1 MFRRRLTL
9 VLGLFA
15 AVVVLSA
22 LLAAAALVSIERQV
36 VRGRVA
42 SDIATAFIQ
51 LSAQKQRLRTWVA
64 QMQQGGH
71 ADPGARAELLVGM
84 QGTLQRLQVL
94 VQQAID
100 LDGSA
105 AAREEHLRRSEALD
119 VLARSVAA
127 LGRAVDEVRPLA
139 PGVDARAAWD
149 AQSRL
154 FDLAEGHDLRRLIA
168 ENIARET
175 AAVQRERAAA
185 DATLA
190 GVRWLWLGVAV
201 GLALVALVAVG
212 RVGRGL
218 RRPLQLLSEGAQA
231 LQAGRLGHRIP
242 LAGQDEF
249 AEVARSVNA
258 LAAELEEHRAR
269 ESAQRQRLE
278 DEVAARTGELAEALA
293 SLRAADDRR
302 RRLFADISH
311 ELRTPTTVIRGE
323 AEITLRGID
332 KPAPEYRQALQRI
345 VETARQLGA
354 VIDDLLAMARSD
366 IDALSLAREPVD
378 IDELVADM
386 LAQAGP
392 LAERQQVQLAPA
404 PPRTGR
410 HLVLGDPLRLRQ
422 LLGVLLDNATRY
434 SRPGGRVQITVQVA
448 TQAGPPTGEGEAV
461 APVPGAAGPAAAP
474 ERTGGLPARWLQLTV
489 TDQGIG
495 IPAEELGRVFERHF
509 RGTRARRH
517 SPEGSGLGL
526 PIARALAQAHGGSL
540 ALHADPAGGTR
551 AVLRL
556 PRAPAGVSLGAMPA
570 AILGDSGP

>member
-15 AVVVLSA
+15 AVVVLAA
-22 LLAAAALVSIERQV
+22 LLAALSLVAIERQV

-42 SDIATAFIQ
+42 SDVATAFIQ

-64 QMQQGGH
+64 QMQQGAQ
-71 ADPGARAELLVGM
+71 ADLAVRTELQVAM
-84 QGTLQRLQVL
+84 QGTLQRLTVL
-94 VQQAID
+94 VEQAIA

-105 AAREEHLRRSEALD
+105 EAREEHLRRTEAIS
-119 VLARSVAA
+119 VLERSIAA
-127 LGRAVDEVRPLA
+127 LASAVDQAQPLA
-139 PGVDARAAWD
+139 PGADARAAWD
-149 AQSRL
+149 AQSRV
-154 FDLAEGHDLRRLIA
+154 FDLADGRDLRRLIA
-168 ENIARET
+168 ENIAREA

-190 GVRWLWLGVAV
+190 AVRWLWLGVAAA
-201 GLALVALVAVG
+201 LAAGTLLAVLHFG
-212 RVGRGL
+212 RAL
-218 RRPLQLLSEGAQA
+218 RRPLALLSQGAQA
-231 LQAGRLGHRIP
+231 LQAGQLGHRVP
-242 LAGQDEF
+242 LEGRDEF

-258 LAAELEEHRAR
+258 MAAELEQHRAG

-332 KPAPEYRQALQRI
+332 KPAAEYRQALQRI
-345 VETARQLGA
+345 VETARQLGS

-378 IDELVADM
+378 IDGLAADV

-392 LAERQQVQLAPA
+392 LAERQQVQLEPA
-404 PPRTGR
+404 PPLTGQ
-410 HLVLGDPLRLRQ
+410 HVVLGDPLRLRQ

-434 SRPGGRVQITVQVA
+434 SRPGGRVRLRVQADPAEPGRPGRVQVMV
-448 TQAGPPTGEGEAV
+448 EDE
-461 APVPGAAGPAAAP
+461 
-474 ERTGGLPARWLQLTV
+474 
-489 TDQGIG
+489 GIG
-495 IPAEELGRVFERHF
+495 IPSDELPRVFDRHF
-509 RGTRARRH
+509 RGDRARRH
-517 SPEGSGLGL
+517 SAEGSGLGL
-526 PIARALAQAHGGSL
+526 GIARALAQAHGGSL
-540 ALHADPAGGTR
+540 TIEPNDATGGAANTGKAAGTR
-551 AVLRL
+551 VVLSLPQAV
-556 PRAPAGVSLGAMPA
+556 PGG
-570 AILGDSGP
+570 SGP